1 MEDRIAAL
9 LGSVLGA
16 APSRPRRKPQRYP
29 HKARLDAW
37 ERAIADEHGLEVWRD
52 FKPSR
57 GCCPCGYNIYRAGTH
72 PDRPS
77 DFRPQYIRLWEK
89 SLSRRAR
96 IAVHRSEVLE
106 SLRIAVNQGE

>member
-72 PDRPS
+72 PG
-77 DFRPQYIRLWEK
+77 QHIRLWEV
-89 SLSRRAR
+89 SLSRRER
-96 IAVHRSEVLE
+96 IDVHRSEVLE